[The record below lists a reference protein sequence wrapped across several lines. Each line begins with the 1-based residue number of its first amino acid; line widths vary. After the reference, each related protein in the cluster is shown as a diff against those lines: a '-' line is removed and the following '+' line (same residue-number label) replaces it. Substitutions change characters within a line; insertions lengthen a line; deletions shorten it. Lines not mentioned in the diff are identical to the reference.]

1 VVPTTIDYSMGFAN
15 HANLV
20 NNGSALFT
28 NTVARLTDGQNNQAG
43 SIFTNAK
50 FDITRFTTSFTFVL
64 TGTNP
69 IADGITFTIENDPA
83 GAAALGFSGG
93 GVGYGAGLART
104 LGNLGNLAPCLCG
117 SYTILRGVSCH
128 DSRRI
133 SDGEDSTCLLGRG
146 HRLL

>member
-1 VVPTTIDYSMGFAN
+1 MRPKTLFRRRSRLALHRLPDRRGFRPRVELLESRVVPTTIDYSMGFAN

-69 IADGITFTIENDPA
+69 IADGITFTIEN
-83 GAAALGFSGG
+83 
-93 GVGYGAGLART
+93 
-104 LGNLGNLAPCLCG
+104 
-117 SYTILRGVSCH
+117 
-128 DSRRI
+128 
-133 SDGEDSTCLLGRG
+133 
-146 HRLL
+146 